1 MRDCVIFN
9 CTRLRQTASRG
20 RLIAALVGLTGACTW
35 CSTAGPLAAAENPPA
50 KSPAP
55 APATD
60 SAASGVRIAIE
71 SLHLGSIY
79 SYYNPPAGQ
88 RFLAVEL
95 NVANHGTQPLKIRPR
110 DMTLNVEGTDYR
122 LREAVGGLRNGSF
135 QVRGRTVAITR
146 MQPLTDLDVAPGAS
160 EEKWIVFGGMEP
172 GSQVPR
178 MLLRIAAAG
187 ATQEVDIND
196 VARQEL
202 RLTVER
208 IGPRGCLALLTIGGE
223 LNTVNAGSLVSTLE
237 SLVAQKVVRAVI
249 RFDRSASHLDGQMV
263 SWLQQGAFLA
273 GRADNANAQMPAFP
287 AALRELHLAGLP
299 RYVME
304 NLEGVAGDEPRIHRR
319 DATAVRAALKSAIES
334 LPRAELLTEIEKGHP
349 LVRSAALADG
359 GSRLTA
365 EDLPLVLR
373 FADGDDVRMQLAAIT
388 ALRHFGEPAAIDKLL
403 LYARKNVEPT
413 ASAAI
418 ESLAASR
425 YAVAHQ
431 ALLNV
436 LNQEHP
442 ASRRIIVRVL
452 AKYPR
457 PLWADTIY
465 SFIGDPDP
473 EVAVV
478 ALRALV
484 ETGHPRLLDL
494 LKDALSRGSPQVR
507 EEAFLLLSKRSDPQ
521 SEALAVEYAL
531 QSMKSG
537 VPSSSVYELINRTK
551 DPRAIPLLLS
561 ALDRASGNRA
571 QIINVLAQI
580 GDPSVGEALAAK
592 YPSFSDRDK
601 SATLNALQILKS
613 PHFRHFAGEAL
624 IHGETSLVNTAI
636 NGLQQDGSPQAVQL
650 LVVALES
657 SKSPTAW
664 SYLTSALANLGTGE
678 AKLALNHARD
688 SDNPRKRK
696 LAIDALRLLS
706 THSPGYPAFL
716 TARQYAQSEHWDDAI
731 ARYGTAIELDP
742 ELADAYSGRGHAYL
756 QTKKLAEAH
765 KDFAKA
771 VELDPYSAEGVSGL
785 GICQVMDGDI
795 AKGTKTIED
804 SRSKLNDDVIFT
816 YNAACVYGRALEQTS
831 KLPTSPERDKK
842 SEDFRKKALADLRL
856 SVKLGFPDIEWMKK
870 DADLESLHGSPEF
883 KRIVSPDDKHGDDS
897 AGDDNTNNNANNADP
912 QNGDEDAAKS
922 AKGKTAGKSSTG
934 KPAGKTAT
942 GKQRG
947 PRSTPMKPT
956 PKKQN
961 GAETKG
967 GDAVTDDAARAD
979 QLFEEA
985 RP

>member
-1 MRDCVIFN
+1 LV
-9 CTRLRQTASRG
+9 AS
-20 RLIAALVGLTGACTW
+20 
-35 CSTAGPLAAAENPPA
+35 PLAAAEDPPA
-50 KSPAP
+50 KAAGPAREST
-55 APATD
+55 AGD
-60 SAASGVRIAIE
+60 VNISIE

-79 SYYNPPAGQ
+79 SYYNPPTGQ

-95 NVANHGTQPLKIRPR
+95 KVANRGARPLKIRPR
-110 DMTLNVEGTDYR
+110 DMTLNVDGTDYR
-122 LREAVGGLRNGSF
+122 LREPAGGLRTAVF
-135 QVRGRTVAITR
+135 QVRGLTVLTTK
-146 MQPLTDLDVAPGAS
+146 MQPMADLDVAPGAS
-160 EEKWIVFGGMEP
+160 EQKWIVFGGMEP

-187 ATQEVDIND
+187 ATQEFDIND
-196 VARQEL
+196 VARQEMK
-202 RLTVER
+202 LTVDR
-208 IGPRGCLALLTIGGE
+208 IGPRGCLALLTIAGE

-237 SLVAQKVVRAVI
+237 SLVGQKVVRAVI
-249 RFDRSASHLDGQMV
+249 RFQRSAAHLDGQML

-273 GRADNANAQMPAFP
+273 GRAENTNAQMPAFP
-287 AALRELHLAGLP
+287 AALRELHLAGLS
-299 RYVME
+299 RNVME

-334 LPRAELLTEIEKGHP
+334 LPRAELLAEIEKGHP
-349 LVRSAALADG
+349 LVRPAALADG
-359 GSRLTA
+359 GSRLTS

-403 LYARKNVEPT
+403 FYARKNVEPT
-413 ASAAI
+413 VSAAI

-442 ASRRIIVRVL
+442 ASRRLIVKVL

-473 EVAVV
+473 EVAVE

-494 LKDALSRGSPQVR
+494 LKDALSRGSPPVR
-507 EEAFLLLSKRSDPQ
+507 EEAFLLLSKRTDPQ
-521 SEALAVEYAL
+521 SEELAIEYAL
-531 QSMKSG
+531 QSMKTG
-537 VPSSSVYELINRTK
+537 LPSSSVYELINRTK

-561 ALDRASGNRA
+561 ALDRASGSRA

-580 GDPSVGEALAAK
+580 GDASVGEALAAK
-592 YPSFSDRDK
+592 YPTFSDRDK

-650 LVVALES
+650 LVAALDS
-657 SKSPTAW
+657 SKNPTVW

-716 TARQYAQSEHWDDAI
+716 TARQYAQNEHHEEAI
-731 ARYGTAIELDP
+731 ARYTTALELDP

-765 KDFAKA
+765 KDFSKA

-785 GICQVMDGDI
+785 GICQVMEGDV

-804 SRSKLNDDVIFT
+804 SRSKLNDDVIFA
-816 YNAACVYGRALEQTS
+816 YNAACVYGRALEQTG
-831 KLPTSPERDKK
+831 KLPPSPERDKK
-842 SEDFRKKALADLRL
+842 SDEFRKKAIADLRL
-856 SVKLGFPDIEWMKK
+856 SVKLGFPDIDWMKK
-870 DADLESLHGSPEF
+870 DADLESLHGLPEF
-883 KRIVSPDDKHGDDS
+883 KRIVSPDDKHGDDNP
-897 AGDDNTNNNANNADP
+897 GDDNTNATPNNGDP
-912 QNGDEDAAKS
+912 QSGDEAS
-922 AKGKTAGKSSTG
+922 GKTASGKNTG
-934 KPAGKTAT
+934 KTRPAGKTPN
-942 GKQRG
+942 GKTPAAG
-947 PRSTPMKPT
+947 APRSTPLKTTSKKP
-956 PKKQN
+956 QN
-961 GAETKG
+961 GTDDRG
-967 GDAVTDDAARAD
+967 GNAVTDDAARAD